1 MCNVIHG
8 FIHGSKDLSRNVTAP
23 PSQTRVQSHIS
34 RIFRTRLAG
43 QVVFWKVDLVRGY
56 QQTLVGQHDIPKTA
70 VITLSRLLEVLRI
83 PFSLRT
89 PHKLS
94 SV

>member
-8 FIHGSKDLSRNVTAP
+8 FTHGSKDLSRNVTAP

-43 QVVFWKVDLVRGY
+43 QVVFCKVDLVRGY
-56 QQTLVGQHDIPKTA
+56 QQALVGQHDIPKTA
-70 VITLSRLLEVLRI
+70 VITLSGLLEVLRI
-83 PFSLRT
+83 PFNLRT